1 MGNWEKIKIRAIF
14 DTIKANKDNLNG
26 CFIAFD
32 IKPVCKFI
40 REHFTFY
47 RQIDLYRKTLLKGPL
62 ERSKDDILLGYVYHL
77 LL

>member
-32 IKPVCKFI
+32 IKTVCEFI
-40 REHFTFY
+40 HEHFMFY
-47 RQIDLYRKTLLKGPL
+47 RQIDLYVEKA
-62 ERSKDDILLGYVYHL
+62 Y
-77 LL
+77 